1 MENSMG
7 NVVLVTKKLM
17 YILNSE
23 QKRYGIYVIVASFI
37 GALLETLGVS
47 FIIPL
52 INALLTPEKLMNN
65 RWLQKPLAY
74 LNIHDSASVVVLI
87 SIATI
92 LLYLF
97 KNLYFI
103 FLSWVR
109 AKYSCKI
116 QRELSVHMMQT
127 YMKKGYPFF
136 LTTNT
141 GELMRGVLDDVNGVY
156 TLLSQLCRVMVEVM
170 TVVLIC
176 IFILIQDPVMAVCIA
191 VLAVFCFLIIY
202 GIFRKKMKKS
212 GEQFRKSG
220 TLVNQNAIQ
229 AFQGIKEV
237 VVMHRQKYFADRFE
251 EARSIQQQAS
261 VQYAVASENPAY
273 VIEAICIAGLLGTVC
288 VRIAFGKGNVNEML
302 PILSALAVAAFRIL
316 PAVGKI
322 SNSMNIVMFNQASLN
337 SMYNHIDGVQKNK
350 DNIQKTYENDC
361 QNETSVLEFSK
372 ELKIEK
378 VCWRYSADQNNVLDE
393 LDMTI
398 KKGTSVALVGHS
410 GAGKTTLADIIL
422 GLLKP
427 QSGKV
432 YIDNEDIFSLGE
444 NWSKIIGYV
453 PQSVYLVDDSIR
465 KNIAFGVE
473 DKDIDDKKV
482 WNALEQ
488 AQLKDFVQG
497 LDKKLDTLV
506 GERGV
511 RFSGGQRQRMAI
523 ARALYESP
531 DILVLDEATA
541 ALDHET
547 EKAVMESIE
556 TLQGFKTLII
566 IAHRITTIK
575 GCDEIYEIVDG
586 KAVRR
591 EYGEL
596 GE

>member
-1 MENSMG
+1 MKNSLKSIVSG
-7 NVVLVTKKLM
+7 TRKLL

-23 QKRYGIYVIVASFI
+23 QKRYGIYVIAASFI

-52 INALLTPEKLMNN
+52 INALLTPEELMNN

-74 LNIHDSASVVVLI
+74 LDIHDSTSVVMLVG
-87 SIATI
+87 IATI
-92 LLYLF
+92 ALYLF

-103 FLSWVR
+103 FLSWIR
-109 AKYSCKI
+109 SRYSCKI
-116 QRELSVHMMQT
+116 QRELSVHMMQS
-127 YMKKGYPFF
+127 YMEKGYSFF

-141 GELMRGVLDDVNGVY
+141 GELLRGVLDDINGIY
-156 TLLSQLCRVMVEVM
+156 ALLSQLFRVIVEVM
-170 TVVLIC
+170 TVMLIC
-176 IFILIQDPVMAVCIA
+176 IFILIQDPNMAVCIT
-191 VLAVFCFLIIY
+191 VLAIFCILVIY
-202 GIFRKKMKKS
+202 GVFRKKMQRN
-212 GEQFRKSG
+212 GEQFRRCG
-220 TLVNQNAIQ
+220 TLVNQSAIQ

-237 VVMHRQKYFADRFE
+237 VVMHRQKYFTGKFE
-251 EARSIQQQAS
+251 EARSTQQRAS
-261 VQYAVASENPAY
+261 VQYAVASESPAY
-273 VIEAICIAGLLGTVC
+273 VIEAICIAGLLGAVC
-288 VRIAFGKGNVNEML
+288 IRIVYGKDNVNEML

-322 SNSMNIVMFNQASLN
+322 SNSINIVMFNQPSLN
-337 SMYNHIDGVQKNK
+337 GMYHHLK
-350 DNIQKTYENDC
+350 DVEESADMIQEIYENGP
-361 QNETSVLEFSK
+361 QNEIPVFKFSK
-372 ELKIEK
+372 ELKIEQ
-378 VCWRYSADQNNVLDE
+378 VCWRYGEDQDNVLDE

-422 GLLKP
+422 GLLRP

-432 YIDNEDIFSLGE
+432 YIDNKDIFSLGE

-473 DKDIDDKKV
+473 DRDIDDKKV
-482 WNALEQ
+482 WSALEQ

-523 ARALYESP
+523 ARALYENP